1 MKGRFSLKKFYRR
14 AAALALS
21 SLFFASTAFA
31 AVTGTRFHSGSEHDR
46 LVFDLDAAG
55 SVKSSLSADGRTLT
69 LELPKAGTRLSKAAV
84 RGKRIKS
91 ASYTPTPKGLRVVLH
106 LAPGMRYEVK
116 ELKAPLRIFVD
127 VKEAGEK
134 TTAKPATP
142 KPVTPKPVERPAE
155 DDGTMTFA
163 PGLVEKKLVYTDA
176 SGKQIS
182 AWILTVDHTKYR
194 LALALA
200 NGKVPGTATVS
211 KISDDRNAAAAINA
225 SYFSTTGELIGITKI
240 DGRIAGTTYYTRSAM
255 GLKSDGS
262 IVFGTISYDGKVTMG
277 GRTLGI
283 SGVDAERMENGVVLY
298 NRLYG
303 RTTGTNA
310 YGMEYTVE
318 NGKVTDIQ
326 TNDSPIPS
334 NGVVVSVH
342 GSAKDAFSAVSV
354 GDPVTITQDI
364 GAEWENIPTIIGV
377 GPRLV
382 EDGTVHVT
390 ADEEDFP
397 ADIRVGRAP
406 RSAVGVTK
414 TGDYILAVA
423 DGRQSHSAG
432 LTLTAWAEL
441 LKNQGAYNAINL
453 DGGGSSELV
462 IGGDI
467 QNSPSDG
474 HERRVGDAIVV
485 LPR

>member
-1 MKGRFSLKKFYRR
+1 M
-14 AAALALS
+14 
-21 SLFFASTAFA
+21 FFASTAFA
-31 AVTGTRFHSGSEHDR
+31 SVTGTRFHSGSEHDR
-46 LVFDLDAAG
+46 IVFDLDAAG
-55 SVKSSLSADGRTLT
+55 QCKSTLSADGRTLT
-69 LELPKAGTRLSKAAV
+69 LTLPKAAARLSKSAV
-84 RGKRIKS
+84 HGKRIESVAYAPS
-91 ASYTPTPKGLRVVLH
+91 ANSLQVTIR

-127 VKEAGEK
+127 VKEAGK
-134 TTAKPATP
+134 KAPAAKTP
-142 KPVTPKPVERPAE
+142 KPITKPAE
-155 DDGTMTFA
+155 KPAQTTPATANDEGEVIFA
-163 PGLVEKKLVYTDA
+163 PGLVEKKLVYKDA

-182 AWILTVDHTKYR
+182 AWILTADHTKYR
-194 LALALA
+194 LDLALA
-200 NGKVPGTATVS
+200 GGKVPGTATVS

-240 DGRIAGTTYYTRSAM
+240 DGRIAGTTYFTRSAM
-255 GLKSDGS
+255 GLREDGS
-262 IVFGTISYDGKVTMG
+262 TVFGTISYNGTVTMVG
-277 GRTLGI
+277 KTLGV
-283 SGVDAERMENGVVLY
+283 SGVDAERGENGVVLY
-298 NRLYG
+298 NKLYG
-303 RTTGTNA
+303 KTTGTNE

-326 TNDSPIPS
+326 TNNSPIPAG
-334 NGVVVSVH
+334 GVVVSVH
-342 GSAKDAFSAVSV
+342 GTAKDAYSAVRV
-354 GDPVTITQDI
+354 GDPVTINQDI
-364 GAEWENIPTIIGV
+364 GDEWQDIPTIIGV

-382 EDGTVHVT
+382 ENGAVHVT
-390 ADEEDFP
+390 ADEEEFP
-397 ADIRVGRAP
+397 SDIRVGRAP

-432 LTLTAWAEL
+432 LTLAAWAEL